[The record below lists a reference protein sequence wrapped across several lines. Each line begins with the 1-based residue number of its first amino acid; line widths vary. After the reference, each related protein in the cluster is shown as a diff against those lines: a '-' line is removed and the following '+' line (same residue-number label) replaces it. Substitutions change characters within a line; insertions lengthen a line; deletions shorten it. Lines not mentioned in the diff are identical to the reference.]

1 MLKWEADEEVANK
14 ELDAKLK
21 QVAEVRAAQEAEIK
35 MLEQENANLRRRVAV
50 AAQKKE
56 EVKKKV
62 LFANRSA
69 EVLLDQFN
77 TVSAEVERVHTRPP
91 CEEVLYR
98 ISKNVLF
105 ILFPGQLGARA
116 GVDEGNDAA

>member
-1 MLKWEADEEVANK
+1 MSRWKSEVLKRQLEEETSSLLKWEADEEVANK

-77 TVSAEVERVHTRPP
+77 TVAAEVESVHTRPP
-91 CEEVLYR
+91 CEEVKYR
-98 ISKNVLF
+98 IS
-105 ILFPGQLGARA
+105 
-116 GVDEGNDAA
+116 

>member
-1 MLKWEADEEVANK
+1 MYPWKSEVLKRQLEEETSSLLKWEADEEVANK

-77 TVSAEVERVHTRPP
+77 TVAAEVERVHSRPP
-91 CEEVLYR
+91 CEEVLHLEVKTSR
-98 ISKNVLF
+98 
-105 ILFPGQLGARA
+105 
-116 GVDEGNDAA
+116 

>member
-1 MLKWEADEEVANK
+1 
-14 ELDAKLK
+14 
-21 QVAEVRAAQEAEIK
+21 

-77 TVSAEVERVHTRPP
+77 TVAAEVERVHTRPP
-91 CEEVLYR
+91 CEEVNLEPEKELVAEKER
-98 ISKNVLF
+98 VQMANIELEREITSGDNEIKTL
-105 ILFPGQLGARA
+105 
-116 GVDEGNDAA
+116 

>member
-1 MLKWEADEEVANK
+1 MYPWKSEVLKRQLEEETSSLLKWEADEEVANK

-35 MLEQENANLRRRVAV
+35 MLEQENANLRRRVAL
-50 AAQKKE
+50 AAQKK

-77 TVSAEVERVHTRPP
+77 TVAAEVERVHTRPP

-98 ISKNVLF
+98 IS
-105 ILFPGQLGARA
+105 
-116 GVDEGNDAA
+116 

>member
-21 QVAEVRAAQEAEIK
+21 QVAEVRAAQAAEIK
-35 MLEQENANLRRRVAV
+35 MLEQGNANLRRHVAV
-50 AAQKKE
+50 AEQKKE
-56 EVKKKV
+56 EVKKKA
-62 LFANRSA
+62 LFASRKA

-77 TVSAEVERVHTRPP
+77 IVAAEVERVHTRPP

>member
-77 TVSAEVERVHTRPP
+77 TVAAEVERVHSRPP